1 MPRRRP
7 LYPTDLNKR
16 GDLCRHMRE
25 PELALQE
32 RGLLGGV
39 SRKKAE
45 PAVGDIL
52 YPPADGRCFVLRLI
66 RRQFATRKFPV
77 DWIAGMASFCTRL

>member
-52 YPPADGRCFVLRLI
+52 YPPADGRCFVLRLMG
-66 RRQFATRKFPV
+66 RQFVTRKFSV
-77 DWIAGMASFCTRL
+77 DWIAGMASFYTRL

>member
-1 MPRRRP
+1 
-7 LYPTDLNKR
+7 
-16 GDLCRHMRE
+16 MRE

-32 RGLLGGV
+32 RGLPGGV

-52 YPPADGRCFVLRLI
+52 YPPADGRFFVLRLI
-66 RRQFATRKFPV
+66 GRQFVARKLPV
-77 DWIAGMASFCTRL
+77 DWIAGMASFYTQL